1 MTVFR
6 SLLFN
11 AALVAWTTIFCL
23 GGLWSL
29 LLPKP
34 AFLAAIRFYLR
45 GLHWLEKVLLGLD
58 YRVIGRE
65 NVPEGPFI
73 LAAKHQST
81 WETMKLH
88 LLFGDPAPV
97 MKRELMWIPIWGW
110 YAAKADVIPVNR
122 GARSKAVGSMID
134 GARRMA
140 RQGRPIVIFPQG
152 TRVAAGVWA
161 PYRIGI
167 AALYDALDVPVLP
180 MALNSGLFWP
190 RRSFVK
196 KPGTITVE
204 FLPPLPSDLS
214 RDVMLARLEV
224 ELEAAT
230 DRLVVAEGGE
240 ATVRPANAPPP
251 GARAMTRANG
261 GKGSGI
267 LAE

>member
-1 MTVFR
+1 MIALR

-11 AALVAWTTIFCL
+11 FMLFAWTTIYCV
-23 GGLWSL
+23 GILWSL
-29 LLPKP
+29 LLPQP
-34 AFLAAIRFYLR
+34 AFMAVIRFYLR
-45 GLHWLEKVLLGLD
+45 SLHWLEKRLLGLD
-58 YRVIGRE
+58 YRVIGWE

-88 LLFGDPAPV
+88 LLFGNPTPV

-110 YAAKADVIPVNR
+110 YAAKAGVIPVNR

-167 AALYDALDVPVLP
+167 AALYDALDLPVLP
-180 MALNSGLFWP
+180 MALNSGVFWP
-190 RRSFVK
+190 RRSFIK

-204 FLPPLPSDLS
+204 FLPPLPPDLS

-240 ATVRPANAPPP
+240 ATVRPADAPPP
-251 GARAMTRANG
+251 GARAMARLNG
-261 GKGSGI
+261 GREPEI